1 MEITELATQT
11 FDTIQ
16 PFLEA
21 GGKELIKGM
30 TSDLWS
36 KVKTVFKKKGEEQIL
51 EEFEQNPTELKTRGK
66 VEYILESELKTDAD
80 LFKSLTHLVQ
90 SVKKSEDY
98 NTIVNQ
104 IGDNNISIGGKI
116 SKSKINI
123 RK

>member
-1 MEITELATQT
+1 MEIAELATQT

-21 GGKELIKGM
+21 GGKELIKGVA
-30 TSDLWS
+30 SDLWS
-36 KVKTVFKKKGEEQIL
+36 KVKNVFTNKGEEQIL
-51 EEFEQNPTELKTRGK
+51 QDFEENPTDLKTKGK
-66 VEYILESELKTDAD
+66 VEYILETELKTDLD
-80 LFKSLTHLVQ
+80 LVKSLSNLVEL
-90 SVKKSEDY
+90 VKKSEDY
-98 NTIVNQ
+98 STVVNQ